1 MNSPSNDSI
10 VTSEGHRIKKKNR
23 FFYRRTGALWTD
35 LYHTPTNRLQFVN
48 YRPDLDEKH
57 QAYVNGQI
65 EKDKRQ
71 QLSKYAAKR
80 KSRERQLKRFRQ
92 RQVLNQVTSKARG
105 YSELPKTDRWITDSM
120 NAKTVRIKDHRYYN
134 RKGALWTDPALAKTE
149 RLHLF
154 IRPNEIER
162 DMWAKRQLEKRRKAE
177 MEVDEAKRA
186 RVQKRA
192 QKIREEFRRQVRLNE
207 LKRPVTAPLRTLCA
221 ARSNDDA
228 DDFSDGNICSRE
240 RSWTNPGDDSK
251 RKVYAGSGSS
261 AQISPSNASDRI
273 SPRPYSSPLNRG
285 AHPTMTDEN
294 DVRGHKDRTR
304 PSTTMTSSRYKK
316 YARLSTPKTKSLS
329 MTNELNCSDFSGLL
343 YANSDLAPM
352 LPHLR
357 SGDVID
363 AAVLTRPWWT
373 QARLDT
379 SAGSFKSSKPFYA
392 QRKCSR
398 DLSRS
403 RRLDARLEKMNM
415 ENCERR
421 KAPSY
426 CV

>member
-1 MNSPSNDSI
+1 
-10 VTSEGHRIKKKNR
+10 
-23 FFYRRTGALWTD
+23 
-35 LYHTPTNRLQFVN
+35 
-48 YRPDLDEKH
+48 
-57 QAYVNGQI
+57 
-65 EKDKRQ
+65 
-71 QLSKYAAKR
+71 
-80 KSRERQLKRFRQ
+80 
-92 RQVLNQVTSKARG
+92 
-105 YSELPKTDRWITDSM
+105 M

-352 LPHLR
+352 LPLLR

-363 AAVLTRPWWT
+363 AAVLTRPIGGHK
-373 QARLDT
+373 LD
-379 SAGSFKSSKPFYA
+379 SIPAQGLSKA
-392 QRKCSR
+392 A
-398 DLSRS
+398 SRS
-403 RRLDARLEKMNM
+403 THSENAQETFHALDDFDARLEKMNM

-421 KAPSY
+421 KAPSVVLRLKE
-426 CV
+426 CVHA